1 MIHLIPEPGDIGLT
15 SVLGPVGW
23 GIRAGEWLLGAGFA
37 NYEHAFLVLDGGE
50 LVEAQPGGARI
61 APLSEYDGRHVL
73 YVAPELTDAERHR
86 ICVQGRLLVGTPYSG
101 LDYLALAAHRFHL
114 PLPGLRSYVAS
125 TGHLICSELVDEAYV
140 SAGVHLF
147 ADGRW
152 PGYVTPADLYGLLG
166 RKEAQR

>member
-1 MIHLIPEPGDIGLT
+1 MIHPIPEPGDIGLT
-15 SVLGPVGW
+15 SIDGPVGW
-23 GIRAGEWLLGAGFA
+23 GIRLGQLLLGDGATP
-37 NYEHAFLVLDGGE
+37 YEHAFLVLDCGD
-50 LVEAQPGGARI
+50 LIEAQPGGAQVR
-61 APLSEYDGRHVL
+61 PLSEYDGRHVL

-114 PLPGLRSYVAS
+114 PLPGLRTFVAS
-125 TGHLICSELVDEAYV
+125 TGHMICSQMVDEAYV

-152 PGYVTPADLYGLLG
+152 PGYSTPGSIYQLLG
-166 RKEAQR
+166 KGVPQ